1 MINYNIIILLTF
13 LNVDINS
20 DVNINNRKNLLNE
33 KTKAN
38 LQRTAVRIEAHVHC
52 PPPTPFLF

>member
-13 LNVDINS
+13 MNIDINN

-38 LQRTAVRIEAHVHC
+38 LQKTAVRIETHVHC
-52 PPPTPFLF
+52 LPPTPFLL

>member
-1 MINYNIIILLTF
+1 MNI
-13 LNVDINS
+13 DINN

-38 LQRTAVRIEAHVHC
+38 LQKTAVRIETHVHC
-52 PPPTPFLF
+52 LPPTPFLL